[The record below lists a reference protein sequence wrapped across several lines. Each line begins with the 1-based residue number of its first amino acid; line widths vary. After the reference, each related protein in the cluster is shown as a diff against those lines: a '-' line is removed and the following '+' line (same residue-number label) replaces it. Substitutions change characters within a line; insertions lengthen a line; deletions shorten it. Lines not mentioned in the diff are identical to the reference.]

1 MLQAFPRMAS
11 LKQGI
16 LIASFLASIGRQGP
30 EQKQFNSQTEGQ
42 DFLRQTI
49 MYDYNDKSNEK

>member
-1 MLQAFPRMAS
+1 MLQAFPRMTS
-11 LKQGI
+11 LKQGM
-16 LIASFLASIGRQGP
+16 LISSFLASTGRQGP